1 MRLKRRTALT
11 TVSTIP
17 VFQLPTTFVGADSRL
32 PLVLKRLEPVSTAE
46 QAKET
51 AAGLAHDPTQ
61 AVENPQNERR
71 TTEDEDQHDDQ
82 RFNWHDR
89 LPLSRLQHPQII
101 SAKDAKAVVRMDH
114 FMAGS
119 TVRNRSHLLVPAMDA
134 KLIVAMQD
142 FFAF

>member
-1 MRLKRRTALT
+1 MRLKRRAALT

-17 VFQLPTTFVGADSRL
+17 VFQLATPFVGADSRL
-32 PLVLKRLEPVSTAE
+32 PLVLKRLEPASTAE
-46 QAKET
+46 QTKET
-51 AAGLAHDPTQ
+51 AAGLSHDPTQ
-61 AVENPQNERR
+61 AVEHPQKKGR
-71 TTEDEDQHDDQ
+71 TTEDENQHDDQ

-101 SAKDAKAVVRMDH
+101 SAKDAKTVVRVDH

-119 TVRNRSHLLVPAMDA
+119 TARNRSHLLIPAMDA
-134 KLIVAMQD
+134 KLIVAVQD